1 MYYKIVVSGTD
12 IFFENYASDIP
23 VIGFIACRLIEADT
37 EELAVATAKRDILVQ
52 WNQSFNADRKM
63 GLPRLT
69 VENIARFKGLF
80 KPTIKHDYYW
90 FTDDAHKQEHLE
102 RFTRRRSFPFWPRKT
117 SREASSN

>member
-37 EELAVATAKRDILVQ
+37 EELAVATAKRDILVN

-63 GLPRLT
+63 GLPRLN
-69 VENIARFKGLF
+69 VENVAPFKSFF

-90 FTDDAHKQEHLE
+90 FTDEAHKQEHLE
-102 RFTRRRSFPFWPRKT
+102 KFTRRRTFSFWPRKAIPK
-117 SREASSN
+117 ASK